1 MQWSRMRLEQS
12 SRGTK
17 KQDKAWGRSQ
27 QNKKHQ
33 NTFFYNSSNFGGAN
47 KVFDPAPAWTP
58 PLLPPIGFPPEVASG
73 ASMPSDPMAAAAE
86 AVGLAAA
93 VAAADSEDVAFDGC
107 GMDDGEG
114 L

>member
-1 MQWSRMRLEQS
+1 MS
-12 SRGTK
+12 
-17 KQDKAWGRSQ
+17 
-27 QNKKHQ
+27 
-33 NTFFYNSSNFGGAN
+33 
-47 KVFDPAPAWTP
+47 DPAPAWTP
-58 PLLPPIGFPPEVASG
+58 PLLPPSGFPPEVASG
-73 ASMPSDPMAAAAE
+73 ASMPSDPMAAAAEAVGLAAAVAAAAAE